1 MCWSTYNFIYNV
13 KRNSLNVDQAEE
25 CAQVLS
31 ELSKYIGEH
40 GVFGN
45 LHATKDHDRLS
56 PIEMV
61 EHVLL
66 LYHILT

>member
-1 MCWSTYNFIYNV
+1 M
-13 KRNSLNVDQAEE
+13 KRNNLNVDRTEE

-45 LHATKDHDRLS
+45 LHATKDGDGLS

-61 EHVLL
+61 EHLLL
-66 LYHILT
+66 LYHIST